1 MTPSMIQILAEN
13 NFFYVIDKPAGLSVH
28 NASPSVSDQLKQ
40 LKKPEHF
47 VNRLD
52 LETSGLMIVAQK
64 PEYHEPLSLALSQG
78 VKTYRTLLRGVIDDD
93 KVTCNKPLT
102 DQAEGRKNPQ
112 GVSKI
117 RFPCK
122 TDFLVLRT
130 SDYLTEAD
138 AIIHTGRQHQIRKHA
153 ALMNHAIVGDKR
165 YNEDKYNE
173 KIFKIYNVNRM
184 FLHAR
189 KIEFKFNTAD
199 YIFESTGF
207 SLDIFFNENESQE
220 D

>member
-1 MTPSMIQILAEN
+1 MIQILAEN
-13 NFFYVIDKPAGLSVH
+13 NFFYVVDKPAGLSVH
-28 NASPSVSDQLKQ
+28 NASPSVSEQLKV
-40 LKKPEHF
+40 LNKPEHF

-64 PEYHEPLSLALSQG
+64 PDYHEPLSKALAEG
-78 VKTYRTLLRGVIDDD
+78 TKTYRALLRGVVDDD
-93 KVTCNKPLT
+93 KVTCSKPLT

-112 GVSKI
+112 GTSKI

-130 SDYLTEAD
+130 SDYLTEVD

-173 KIFKIYNVNRM
+173 KIFKIYNVHRM

-189 KIEFKFNTAD
+189 KIEFTFNNEN

-207 SLDIFFNENESQE
+207 SLDSFFSDDESDE